1 MSNFAR
7 IDMPVNASTEKPAD
21 QKPADQKPAD
31 QQTPQTPPTDQT
43 PQRPDWVPEKFWKDG
58 KVDQE
63 GLAKSYAELEKK
75 VSTPPADQKP
85 KDGEKPTTNPT
96 GEAAFDPFFKEF
108 EAEGKLS
115 DKSYE
120 SLQKLGLPKAVVD
133 QYIAGV
139 QASQAATEARIFETV
154 GGKDNYTKIASWAR
168 ENLSAAEIEAY
179 NKAVGGSAEEASLAV
194 SGLAAKFAKAEGQPA
209 KLYGGKGTEPATGG
223 AFKSWAQ
230 VTEAMNDPRYKNDP
244 AYRDGVAQRLATSDL

>member
-31 QQTPQTPPTDQT
+31 QTPQNQPTDQT

-85 KDGEKPTTNPT
+85 KDGEKPADTQVSDV
-96 GEAAFDPFFKEF
+96 AFDPFFKEF
-108 EAEGKLS
+108 EETGALS
-115 DKSYE
+115 EKSYE
-120 SLQKLGLPKAVVD
+120 ALQKMGHSKTIVD
-133 QYIAGV
+133 GYIAGQ
-139 QASQAATEARIFETV
+139 QALRAQAEAKVFETV
-154 GGKDNYTKIASWAR
+154 GGKDNYTKIATWAR
-168 ENLSAAEIEAY
+168 ENLSATEIEAY
-179 NKAVGGSAEEASLAV
+179 NKAVSGSAEEASLAV

-209 KLYGGKGTEPATGG
+209 KLYGGKATETASGG

-244 AYRDGVAQRLATSDL
+244 AYRDEVSQRLAVSDL